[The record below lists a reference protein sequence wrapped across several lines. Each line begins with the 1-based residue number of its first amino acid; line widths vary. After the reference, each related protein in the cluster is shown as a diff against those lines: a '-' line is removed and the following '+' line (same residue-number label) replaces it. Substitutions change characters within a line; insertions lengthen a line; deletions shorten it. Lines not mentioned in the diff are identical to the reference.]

1 VLLTGIL
8 QSDARAFIQWSGFR
22 ERILS
27 EQIAKLI
34 GPIADELGYEL
45 VRVQIQ
51 GGARRATLQ
60 IMAERRDR
68 TAMIV
73 EDCARLSRAISNLLD
88 EVDPIAGEYTLE
100 VSSPGIDRP
109 LMKRADYER
118 FLSHEVKIETNT
130 TVDGRKRFHG
140 VIAAL
145 DGDTVMLDSEGTT
158 APLPL
163 AQVKSAKLV
172 LTDRLIAAV
181 EDESAAAAAIL
192 GEADAP
198 SIHVYGS
205 RMIELLQVAD
215 QVAREKN
222 IDREEVVE
230 AMEQAIQKAGRS
242 KYGHEHDI
250 RATIDRR
257 TGEISLKRMRE
268 VAETIENEIT
278 QISLEDARFEKS
290 DAQIGDFLVEDL
302 PPIDFGR
309 IPAQMAKQ
317 VIVQRVR
324 DAERQRQFREY
335 KDRVGEIAN
344 GIVKRVEYGNVTVE
358 LGRAE
363 AILRRDETLPREH
376 FKNGD
381 RVRAY
386 IYDVR
391 EEPRG
396 PQIFLSRTHPQFM
409 AKLFMQE
416 VPEIYDGIITIKSVA
431 RDPGSRAKIGVVSK
445 DSSIDPVG
453 ACVGMRGSRVQAVV
467 GELQGEKIDIIPW
480 SNDPATFVVNALA
493 PAEVTKVVL
502 DDISHRIEVVVPDDQ
517 LSQAIGR
524 RGQNVRLASMLTGW
538 DIDILTEAEESERR
552 VEETKTR
559 SALFIEALDVDDV
572 IAHLLVAEGFTS
584 VEEIAFTEI
593 EELAQI
599 EGFDEDVAAE
609 LRDRA
614 LAYLE
619 QRDAALSERRV
630 ALGVSDEVAAV
641 EGLSPTMLVALGEK
655 EVKTLD
661 DLGDLATDELVEIVG
676 AEAMT
681 AADAEK
687 IIMAARAHWFADE
700 APTEVE
706 AQ

>member
-1 VLLTGIL
+1 
-8 QSDARAFIQWSGFR
+8 
-22 ERILS
+22 
-27 EQIAKLI
+27 
-34 GPIADELGYEL
+34 
-45 VRVQIQ
+45 
-51 GGARRATLQ
+51 
-60 IMAERRDR
+60 
-68 TAMIV
+68 
-73 EDCARLSRAISNLLD
+73 
-88 EVDPIAGEYTLE
+88 
-100 VSSPGIDRP
+100 
-109 LMKRADYER
+109 
-118 FLSHEVKIETNT
+118 
-130 TVDGRKRFHG
+130 
-140 VIAAL
+140 
-145 DGDTVMLDSEGTT
+145 
-158 APLPL
+158 
-163 AQVKSAKLV
+163 
-172 LTDRLIAAV
+172 
-181 EDESAAAAAIL
+181 
-192 GEADAP
+192 
-198 SIHVYGS
+198 
-205 RMIELLQVAD
+205 MIELLQVAD

-257 TGEISLKRMRE
+257 TGEISLKRFRE
-268 VAETIENEIT
+268 VAELVENEVT
-278 QISLEDARFEKS
+278 QLSLEHARDERPGVVV
-290 DAQIGDFLVEDL
+290 GDFLVEDL

-335 KDRVGEIAN
+335 KDRVGEVVN

-409 AKLFMQE
+409 AKLFTQE
-416 VPEIYDGIITIKSVA
+416 VPEIYDGIITIKAVA
-431 RDPGSRAKIGVVSK
+431 RDPGSRAKIGVISK

-493 PAEVTKVVL
+493 PAEVSKVVL
-502 DDISHRIEVVVPDDQ
+502 DDAAHRIEVVVPDDQ

-552 VEETKTR
+552 SEEMKTR

-572 IAHLLVAEGFTS
+572 IAHLLVAEGFAS
-584 VEEIAFTEI
+584 VEEIAFTDV

-599 EGFDEDVAAE
+599 EGFDEDVATE

-614 LAYLE
+614 LSYLE
-619 QRDAALSERRV
+619 RRDAELSEERKT
-630 ALGVSDEVAAV
+630 LGVTDEIANL
-641 EGLSPTMLVALGEK
+641 EGFTPTMLVALGRAG
-655 EVKTLD
+655 VKTLD
-661 DLGDLATDELVEIVG
+661 DLGDLATDELIEIVG
-676 AEAMT
+676 KDAITAEA
-681 AADAEK
+681 AES
-687 IIMAARAHWFADE
+687 IIMAARAHWFEDE
-700 APTEVE
+700 TPA
-706 AQ
+706 